1 MPPFSF
7 WFCVD
12 AGVVSKGLRARR
24 VRMALHRGRRR
35 RKLTSGIRL
44 RALQQAKAGPKSHPG
59 GNEGI
64 AAEARLIRGTA
75 ARSQTGR
82 HRAPRPRADAR
93 RHPRRRVCSP
103 SRRRRPPPR
112 AGAAAPRRQSS
123 AGAPAAQP
131 LRSSVRSRPGSRRPG
146 LPASRLG
153 HGGGL
158 RASIRRSNARPR
170 VLFRKERKHGGG
182 SGGAQRK
189 SGTAMP
195 TRS

>member
-82 HRAPRPRADAR
+82 HRARRPRADAR

-123 AGAPAAQP
+123 AAGQTRARGFCSERKENTAADPAVHKERAGRRCRPAPEVELRGAP
-131 LRSSVRSRPGSRRPG
+131 
-146 LPASRLG
+146 RLHQQG
-153 HGGGL
+153 
-158 RASIRRSNARPR
+158 
-170 VLFRKERKHGGG
+170 K
-182 SGGAQRK
+182 
-189 SGTAMP
+189 
-195 TRS
+195 